1 MTVKEYQWDAL
12 EEYRDSLEHY
22 GVKGMKWGVRKERDK
37 GTGQR
42 KASANQ
48 KLRAKQRMD
57 TLAQRQKQRAARKEE
72 MRARAQAKKAA
83 KEAERHQKNL
93 QNPTKLY
100 KHRREYTQ
108 DEINAALKQFEWEKK
123 IQDYSMTELNRGQQY
138 LDTMFKTA
146 NSAINLYNTAA
157 RLRNTFSP
165 GERPWKYVEAAKN
178 KDDGNKKDGKKKK

>member
-1 MTVKEYQWDAL
+1 MTVKERQWDAL

-22 GVKGMKWGVRKERDK
+22 GVKGMKWGVRKDRDK

-42 KASANQ
+42 KATTKQ
-48 KLRAKQRMD
+48 KLRAKQRMG

-83 KEAERHQKNL
+83 KAAKRHEENL
-93 QNPTKLY
+93 RSPTKLY
-100 KHRREYTQ
+100 KHRREYSQ
-108 DEINAALKQFEWEKK
+108 EEINAALKQFEWEKK

-138 LDTMFKTA
+138 IDTMFKTA

-157 RLRNTFSP
+157 RIRNTLQP
-165 GERPWKYVEAAKN
+165 GEKPWRYVEAAKTDKK
-178 KDDGNKKDGKKKK
+178 KDDKKDKK